1 MYFGTKNNHCYEC
14 LNCNECYNVYYSQDC
29 TNCRDCRF
37 CSSCIGCQDCFGC
50 TNLTG
55 QQYCIFNEKLE
66 KSVYDSRVR
75 ELRIAHD
82 NYPIILARVQK
93 FHENQPVRC
102 NHNINSENSIGDY
115 MVGCKN
121 VLGFEVLECENVK
134 YVGSSK
140 FAKDS
145 LDMNGFGY
153 YSDHLLESLGSGNSS
168 RIAFTACCEYCSDGY
183 YSSWCQNAHHI
194 FGCV

>member
-1 MYFGTKNNHCYEC
+1 
-14 LNCNECYNVYYSQDC
+14 
-29 TNCRDCRF
+29 
-37 CSSCIGCQDCFGC
+37 
-50 TNLTG
+50 
-55 QQYCIFNEKLE
+55 
-66 KSVYDSRVR
+66 
-75 ELRIAHD
+75 
-82 NYPIILARVQK
+82 
-93 FHENQPVRC
+93 
-102 NHNINSENSIGDY
+102 